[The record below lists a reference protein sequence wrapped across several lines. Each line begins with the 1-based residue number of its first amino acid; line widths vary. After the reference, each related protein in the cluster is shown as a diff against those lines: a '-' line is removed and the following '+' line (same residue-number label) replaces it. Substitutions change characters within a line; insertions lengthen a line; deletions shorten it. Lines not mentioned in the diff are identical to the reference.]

1 MSVANGQGASARFCR
16 FTRSADELAAMTGAN
31 PAFAAATNPVMNLPP
46 PGLLRRAVA
55 PARLRASA
63 ANARL

>member
-1 MSVANGQGASARFCR
+1 
-16 FTRSADELAAMTGAN
+16 MTGAN